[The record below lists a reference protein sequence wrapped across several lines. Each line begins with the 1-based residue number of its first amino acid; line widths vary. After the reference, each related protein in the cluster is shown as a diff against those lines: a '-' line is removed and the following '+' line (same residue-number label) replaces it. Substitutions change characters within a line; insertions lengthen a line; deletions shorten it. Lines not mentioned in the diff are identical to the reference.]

1 MDEHRAI
8 LALVEDYFRG
18 LYTGD
23 VALLRSVFHPQAAL
37 FAQPGG
43 EAYYRPLDAYLDG
56 VERRRSPQA
65 GGERFRMKLLGLEVM
80 HDLAIARVHV
90 PALGH
95 DYYNHL
101 SLLRQD
107 GRWRIVNKTFTE
119 PSPGAVP
126 A

>member
-8 LALVEDYFRG
+8 AKLLEDYFRG

-37 FAQPGG
+37 FAQLDGKP
-43 EAYYRPLDAYLDG
+43 YYKSLADYLDG
-56 VERRRSPQA
+56 VARRQSPHRLR
-65 GGERFRMKLLGLEVM
+65 ERFRMKLLGLDVV
-80 HDLAIARVHV
+80 HDLAFAGVHV
-90 PALGH
+90 PALGR

-101 SLLRQD
+101 SLLRLD
-107 GRWRIVNKTFTE
+107 GRWCIVSKAFAE
-119 PSPGAVP
+119 PLPDTAP

>member
-8 LALVEDYFRG
+8 AKLLEDYFRG

-43 EAYYRPLDAYLDG
+43 EPYHKGLEAYLDG
-56 VERRRSPQA
+56 VARRQSPQA
-65 GGERFRMKLLGLEVM
+65 RGERFRMQLLALDLM
-80 HDLAIARVHV
+80 HDLAVARVHV

-95 DYYNHL
+95 DYYNVL

-119 PSPGAVP
+119 PPP